1 MTGNLHQTFS
11 KKGRKKHLTFG
22 SITVIDKI
30 KKLVDSL
37 SNDQDKQQAP
47 VTLSLEEQEELVNQ
61 LLGAPAKEPDLRLM
75 GLFSDVSDEKVAELV
90 HALLYLDE
98 LNKVRKENKPVE
110 FYICT
115 YGGSADDMFALYD
128 VMRQVREN
136 TEVHTIGMGKVMS
149 AGVLILA
156 AGTKGKRKIGKYCRV
171 MIHSVIGGSHGSLP
185 NLANEME
192 AMQQIQK
199 DYIDALVS
207 ETSMSKKDLK
217 KLLERKV
224 NVYLSA
230 EEAVELGIA
239 DIII

>member
-1 MTGNLHQTFS
+1 M
-11 KKGRKKHLTFG
+11 
-22 SITVIDKI
+22 VIDKI
-30 KKLVDSL
+30 KKLVESL
-37 SNDQDKQQAP
+37 SSTEQKQIEP
-47 VTLSLEEQEELVNQ
+47 LSAEEQEQIIQE
-61 LLGAPAKEPDLRLM
+61 LLGAPPQEPDLRLI
-75 GLFSDVSDEKVAELV
+75 GLFTEVMDEKVAELV

-98 LNKVRKENKPVE
+98 VNKVRKEEKPIG
-110 FYICT
+110 FYVCT

-128 VMRQVREN
+128 VMRQVRES
-136 TEVHTIGMGKVMS
+136 TEIHTVGMGKVMS

-199 DYIDALVS
+199 DYIDALVA
-207 ETSMSKKDLK
+207 ETNMTKKDLK

>member
-1 MTGNLHQTFS
+1 MN
-11 KKGRKKHLTFG
+11 FG
-22 SITVIDKI
+22 KNMIDKI
-30 KKLVDSL
+30 KQLL
-37 SNDQDKQQAP
+37 E
-47 VTLSLEEQEELVNQ
+47 TLSSNENQPIAISEEELIEQ
-61 LLGAPAKEPDLRLM
+61 LLGRNPNQDPELRVI
-75 GLFSDVSDEKVAELV
+75 GLFSDVVDEKIAELV
-90 HALLYLDE
+90 HALLYLNE
-98 LNKVRKENKPVE
+98 INRVRKQDKPIE
-110 FYICT
+110 FYLST

-128 VMRQVREN
+128 VMRQIRET
-136 TEVHTIGMGKVMS
+136 TEIHTIGLGKVMS
-149 AGVLILA
+149 AGVLLLA
-156 AGTKGKRKIGKYCRV
+156 SGTKGKRKIGRYCRV

-199 DYIDALVS
+199 DYIDALCD
-207 ETSMSKKDLK
+207 ETNMTKKDLK

>member
-1 MTGNLHQTFS
+1 M
-11 KKGRKKHLTFG
+11 
-22 SITVIDKI
+22 VIDKI
-30 KKLVDSL
+30 KKLVESL
-37 SNDQDKQQAP
+37 SSAEQKQIEP
-47 VTLSLEEQEELVNQ
+47 LSTEEQEQIIQE
-61 LLGAPAKEPDLRLM
+61 LLGAPPQEPDLRLI
-75 GLFSDVSDEKVAELV
+75 GLFTEVMDEKVAELV

-98 LNKVRKENKPVE
+98 LNKVRKEDKPIG
-110 FYICT
+110 FYVCT

-128 VMRQVREN
+128 VMRQVRES
-136 TEVHTIGMGKVMS
+136 TEIHTVGMGKVMS

-199 DYIDALVS
+199 DYIEALVA
-207 ETSMSKKDLK
+207 ETNMTKKDLK

>member
-1 MTGNLHQTFS
+1 M
-11 KKGRKKHLTFG
+11 
-22 SITVIDKI
+22 IDKI

-37 SNDQDKQQAP
+37 SNDQSKAQGP
-47 VTLSLEEQEELVNQ
+47 VPLSVEEQEELVSQ
-61 LLGAPAKEPDLRLM
+61 LLGAAPKEPDLRLM
-75 GLFSDVSDEKVAELV
+75 GLLSDVVDEKVAELV

-98 LNKVRKENKPVE
+98 LNRVRKEDKPVE

-136 TEVHTIGMGKVMS
+136 TEIHTVGMGKVMS
-149 AGVLILA
+149 AGVLLLA

-199 DYIDALVS
+199 DYINALCD
-207 ETSMSKKDLK
+207 ETNMSKKDLK

>member
-1 MTGNLHQTFS
+1 M
-11 KKGRKKHLTFG
+11 
-22 SITVIDKI
+22 VIDKI
-30 KKLVDSL
+30 KKLVDHLSSTEQKKIEPL
-37 SNDQDKQQAP
+37 SN
-47 VTLSLEEQEELVNQ
+47 EEQEELLQ
-61 LLGAPAKEPDLRLM
+61 QILGGPPQEPDLRLI
-75 GLFSDVSDEKVAELV
+75 GLFTEVMDEKVAELV

-98 LNKVRKENKPVE
+98 VNKIRKEEKSIG
-110 FYICT
+110 FYVCT

-128 VMRQVREN
+128 VMRQVRET
-136 TEVHTIGMGKVMS
+136 TEIHTVGMGKVMS
-149 AGVLILA
+149 AGVLLLA

-171 MIHSVIGGSHGSLP
+171 MIHSVVGGSHGSLP

-199 DYIDALVS
+199 DYIDALVA

>member
-1 MTGNLHQTFS
+1 
-11 KKGRKKHLTFG
+11 
-22 SITVIDKI
+22 VINKI
-30 KKLVDSL
+30 KKLVDAL
-37 SNDQDKQQAP
+37 STNETNKEQEA
-47 VTLSLEEQEELVNQ
+47 LSVEEQEQIIQE
-61 LLGAPAKEPDLRLM
+61 LLGAPPQEPDLRLI
-75 GLFSDVSDEKVAELV
+75 GLFTEVMDEKVAELV
-90 HALLYLDE
+90 HALLYLDG
-98 LNKVRKENKPVE
+98 LNKVRKEDKPIG
-110 FYICT
+110 FYVCT

-128 VMRQVREN
+128 VMRQVRES
-136 TEVHTIGMGKVMS
+136 TEIHTVGMGKVMS

-199 DYIDALVS
+199 DYIDALVA
-207 ETSMSKKDLK
+207 ETNMTKKDLK

>member
-1 MTGNLHQTFS
+1 M
-11 KKGRKKHLTFG
+11 
-22 SITVIDKI
+22 IDKI

-37 SNDQDKQQAP
+37 SNDQSKEKQAP
-47 VTLSLEEQEELVNQ
+47 VTLSLEEQEELVSQ
-61 LLGAPAKEPDLRLM
+61 LLGAPSKEPDLRLM

-98 LNKVRKENKPVE
+98 LNKVRKQNKPVE

-128 VMRQVREN
+128 VMRQVRTN

-199 DYIDALVS
+199 DYIDALVN

>member
-1 MTGNLHQTFS
+1 
-11 KKGRKKHLTFG
+11 
-22 SITVIDKI
+22 VINKI
-30 KKLVDSL
+30 KKLVDAL
-37 SNDQDKQQAP
+37 STNETNKADQTP
-47 VTLSLEEQEELVNQ
+47 LSTEEQEQIIQE
-61 LLGAPAKEPDLRLM
+61 LLGAPPQEPDLRLI
-75 GLFSDVSDEKVAELV
+75 GLFTEVMDEKVAELV
-90 HALLYLDE
+90 HALLYLDG
-98 LNKVRKENKPVE
+98 LNKVRKEDKPIG
-110 FYICT
+110 FYVCT

-128 VMRQVREN
+128 VMRQVRES
-136 TEVHTIGMGKVMS
+136 TEIHTIGMGKVMS
-149 AGVLILA
+149 AGVLLLA

-171 MIHSVIGGSHGSLP
+171 MIHSVVGGSHGSLP

-199 DYIDALVS
+199 DYIEALCN
-207 ETSMSKKDLK
+207 ETSMTKKDLK

>member
-1 MTGNLHQTFS
+1 M
-11 KKGRKKHLTFG
+11 
-22 SITVIDKI
+22 IDRI
-30 KKLVDSL
+30 KKLVESL
-37 SNDQDKQQAP
+37 STNETNKEAASP
-47 VTLSLEEQEELVNQ
+47 LSIEEQEQIIQE
-61 LLGAPAKEPDLRLM
+61 LLGGAPPQEPDLRLI
-75 GLFSDVSDEKVAELV
+75 GLFSEVVDEKVAELV
-90 HALLYLDE
+90 HAMLYLDE
-98 LNKVRKENKPVE
+98 ANRVRKEEKPIG
-110 FYICT
+110 FYVCT

-128 VMRQVREN
+128 VMRQVRET
-136 TEVHTIGMGKVMS
+136 TEIHTVGMGKVMS

-199 DYIDALVS
+199 DYIDALVA
-207 ETSMSKKDLK
+207 ETSMTKKDLK